1 MRPLVA
7 FEVLDARVRSREEK
21 AFVAVI
27 APPNDVRR
35 RPFFSVDFQDLGVP
49 VGFADVMALDHD
61 PITDIRSHQSSHTLP
76 PTPCS
81 FSGDPA
87 TDTVSATKTHLN
99 RRDVSVVVPGALV
112 PCSPGCD
119 RRPRDGDIP
128 YRGVSDAAAGPLL

>member
-49 VGFADVMALDHD
+49 VGFADVVALDDD
-61 PITDIRSHQSSHTLP
+61 PITDIRSHQSSHTLLLFERA
-76 PTPCS
+76 T
-81 FSGDPA
+81 D
-87 TDTVSATKTHLN
+87 TDTVSATKTHLQSS
-99 RRDVSVVVPGALV
+99 RCLGGGA
-112 PCSPGCD
+112 
-119 RRPRDGDIP
+119 
-128 YRGVSDAAAGPLL
+128 RGVGPLLAGV